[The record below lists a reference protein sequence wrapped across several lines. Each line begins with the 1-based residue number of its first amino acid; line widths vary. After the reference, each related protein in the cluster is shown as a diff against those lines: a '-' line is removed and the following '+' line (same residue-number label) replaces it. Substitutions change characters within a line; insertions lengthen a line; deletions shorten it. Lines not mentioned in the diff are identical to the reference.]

1 MASKAGDIFINI
13 AAEFARFRTDIVKL
27 GGDIASFAKDS
38 ASHLGALTTSME
50 AAEEGVHALGLA
62 VGIGAFVE
70 FGKQVLEMASS
81 IKTMATQTGLGTQE
95 LQVWQATAR
104 ATSVDVDS
112 VRGGLEAFNRAVGSV
127 ADGNKQAVET
137 FNQLGIGV
145 LASNNQLRTI
155 SDLSREAAS
164 KIAAMKDPVDQAR
177 AAHELFGKS
186 GQQLLP
192 VLKEIGTAYDEAAQ
206 HAADAGQLV
215 SDAAINTADVVE
227 NKFGEMVQAI
237 KVLVAN
243 FIADSEPM
251 ITQLGKIGDQ
261 VAGILNK
268 ITAWEAEQA
277 KHPLLNLFGE
287 GGFISGMFGS
297 GPSTAQ
303 MRGVPEFPGGAPLG
317 SEDFLSSLGGSF
329 GLGGGPG
336 GPGHNPIPTSDIAA
350 ASKEAEKQAA
360 AIAKVIEGLKFETE
374 QLGLNKEQ
382 QRLNNELRKA
392 GVDLMSP
399 EGQEINRLVTL
410 NSQLAAGQKTQA
422 DLEAEA
428 VKVREDAMTS
438 LEKYN
443 RDVDELIKLYRVGL
457 ITEKQFTAE
466 QANLK
471 KALDDADPAVQQAK
485 KDADEWKQATDD
497 LVTSLG
503 RDLVRAFTD
512 SGSAADR
519 WRNLAVHALEDVLD
533 AMDGLL
539 KKALG
544 SVVSGTLGS
553 LFGDIAG
560 GIFGSG
566 GVSISADAA
575 AGLSPS
581 FAHLA
586 GGGPMDAG
594 EWAVVGENGP
604 ELFRASGPGDVWSN
618 RDLMSLSGGAPSAY
632 YNIDA
637 RGADSAA
644 IARLERTLRE
654 LHKSIEPRAVAAV
667 SSERKRGGAF
677 AAAFAR

>member
-1 MASKAGDIFINI
+1 
-13 AAEFARFRTDIVKL
+13 
-27 GGDIASFAKDS
+27 
-38 ASHLGALTTSME
+38 
-50 AAEEGVHALGLA
+50 
-62 VGIGAFVE
+62 
-70 FGKQVLEMASS
+70 
-81 IKTMATQTGLGTQE
+81 
-95 LQVWQATAR
+95 
-104 ATSVDVDS
+104 
-112 VRGGLEAFNRAVGSV
+112 
-127 ADGNKQAVET
+127 
-137 FNQLGIGV
+137 
-145 LASNNQLRTI
+145 
-155 SDLSREAAS
+155 
-164 KIAAMKDPVDQAR
+164 
-177 AAHELFGKS
+177 
-186 GQQLLP
+186 
-192 VLKEIGTAYDEAAQ
+192 
-206 HAADAGQLV
+206 
-215 SDAAINTADVVE
+215 
-227 NKFGEMVQAI
+227 
-237 KVLVAN
+237 
-243 FIADSEPM
+243 
-251 ITQLGKIGDQ
+251 
-261 VAGILNK
+261 
-268 ITAWEAEQA
+268 
-277 KHPLLNLFGE
+277 
-287 GGFISGMFGS
+287 
-297 GPSTAQ
+297 
-303 MRGVPEFPGGAPLG
+303 
-317 SEDFLSSLGGSF
+317 
-329 GLGGGPG
+329 
-336 GPGHNPIPTSDIAA
+336 
-350 ASKEAEKQAA
+350 
-360 AIAKVIEGLKFETE
+360 
-374 QLGLNKEQ
+374 
-382 QRLNNELRKA
+382 
-392 GVDLMSP
+392 
-399 EGQEINRLVTL
+399 L